1 MKKYLFLFL
10 PLVLIGCAEKVVP
23 VYDPQPFINSIRSEE
38 NLTIK
43 IKTQGVD
50 KKLSGA
56 AYIKAHDA
64 DYLIQTYKVKGL
76 SHD

>member
-1 MKKYLFLFL
+1 MKKYLFLLL
-10 PLVLIGCAEKVVP
+10 PLVGCTNKPVP
-23 VYDPQPFINSIRSEE
+23 VYDPQPYIDKIRSEE

-50 KKLSGA
+50 EKLSGA

-64 DYLIQTYKVKGL
+64 DFLIKTHNVKGL
-76 SHD
+76 